1 MLDIFK
7 EFWNNC
13 HMHFKKYNDLKE
25 ASANP
30 KHILVGRDEDWYY
43 LCDNYMSRA
52 FQASEDAHNSSPSQ
66 PQRVLSYSLGTRY
79 GRRYWVDDQATQ
91 KALVGDPSPRPARR
105 PVQAVP
111 RPHVCNPW

>member
-1 MLDIFK
+1 MNRFVEHQMLDIFK

-52 FQASEDAHNSSPSQ
+52 FQASEDAHNQMLELQSQ
-66 PQRVLSYSLGTRY
+66 PTPEGTQLLSRNEIWETVL
-79 GRRYWVDDQATQ
+79 GR
-91 KALVGDPSPRPARR
+91 
-105 PVQAVP
+105 
-111 RPHVCNPW
+111 